1 MFTGWFN
8 SNAPQKIG
16 FEDIK
21 MGINDNGNNYLI
33 INTLPVNEQDCLIQH
48 TIHCDLEEKM
58 VNDLLDKFEFQK
70 KTFLIYG
77 RNSCD
82 NSVDTKYDQLRK
94 LGFSHIYIYVGG
106 LFEWL
111 LLQDIYGFGEFPTT
125 ARDADILKYRV
136 SKTFSKNLLLK

>member
-1 MFTGWFN
+1 MFTGWFAQN
-8 SNAPQKIG
+8 TPRKIG
-16 FEDIK
+16 FEDMKIGLK
-21 MGINDNGNNYLI
+21 YNDKYFI

-48 TIHCDLEEKM
+48 TIHCHLEEKM
-58 VNDLLDKFEFQK
+58 VNDLMDKYDFQT

-82 NSVDTKYDQLRK
+82 SSVDTKYDQLRK

-111 LLQDIYGFGEFPTT
+111 LLQDIYGCSEFPTT
-125 ARDADILKYRV
+125 SKQVDILKYRA
-136 SKTFSKNLLLK
+136 SKTLTHNLLLK